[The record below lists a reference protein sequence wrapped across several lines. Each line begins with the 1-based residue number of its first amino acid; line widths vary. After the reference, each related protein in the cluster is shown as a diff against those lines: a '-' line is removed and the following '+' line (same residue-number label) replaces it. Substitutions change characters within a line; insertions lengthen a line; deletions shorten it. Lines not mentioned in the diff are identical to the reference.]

1 MNQELKDLNKK
12 IRFLNDA
19 IVLHELFKPAT
30 QQNTATAIYQ
40 ARQLE
45 LAMNRHGV
53 KLPLTLDRIRYLEQ
67 FRFFGA
73 KTAEIKRT
81 VKADKLVSIYVTEE
95 QTNATF
101 PFSVQSF
108 EEMINKISLI

>member
-1 MNQELKDLNKK
+1 MNQELKDMNKK

-19 IVLHELFKPAT
+19 IVLHELFLPT
-30 QQNTATAIYQ
+30 NQQNTATAIYQ

-53 KLPLTLDRIRYLEQ
+53 KLPMTLDRMSYLKQ

-73 KTAEIKRT
+73 KTAEIKRI
-81 VKADKLVSIYVTEE
+81 VKADKLVSVYVTEE

-108 EEMINKISLI
+108 KEMVNKISLF